1 MGRASRFFERC
12 WLVHDGRRGRAVS
25 GALEVT
31 PALPGDLESQI
42 LLERRLARI
51 RWFGVG
57 LGMYLMSQ
65 LASTPPPL
73 PSRAAVLG
81 VDAMVLLLGLGNAVL
96 EGLLR
101 RGLSLR
107 DVRRAGAS
115 MFGLDCA
122 VIIIVVWLFS
132 STPKDTTWALLYVL
146 PLEAALRYTMTGAL
160 WTAAGVAVSELVR
173 EAHLASEFPRVGFVI
188 PDVAFR
194 IGVGIIIASVA
205 GLMSRSLLREADRLR
220 VLADEQTLTMNR
232 LARQEAETRES
243 NRLLRRTDEQRRKLL
258 SHLLVAQEQERR
270 QLAVRIQDDP
280 LQHIVAAGMR
290 VSALRSTLSDPGQRA
305 ALGGVADTVQI
316 AVDRL
321 RNLLFELA
329 PGSLD
334 RSGIV
339 ATLRAYVEEMDPSA
353 KVTITTH
360 LDEEPPPDTKVVIFR
375 VAQEA
380 LLNAS
385 RNGDAT
391 EIEVLFR
398 RTDGGIYLRVADNG
412 SGMGQDEPAF
422 SPRQLAL
429 KAIRERTELSGGWFH
444 LLSAPGSGTI
454 IECWVPA
461 AALVEIDR

>member
-1 MGRASRFFERC
+1 
-12 WLVHDGRRGRAVS
+12 VS

-65 LASTPPPL
+65 VASTPPPL

-81 VDAMVLLLGLGNAVL
+81 ADAMVLLLGLGNAVL

-122 VIIIVVWLFS
+122 AIIIVVWLFS

-160 WTAAGVAVSELVR
+160 WTAAGVTVSELVR
-173 EAHLASEFPRVGFVI
+173 EAYLASEFPRVGFVI

-220 VLADEQTLTMNR
+220 ILADEQTLTMNQ
-232 LARQEAETRES
+232 LARQEAETWES
-243 NRLLRRTDEQRRKLL
+243 YRLLRRTDEQRRKLL

-270 QLAVRIQDDP
+270 QLAMRIQDDP

-290 VSALRSTLSDPGQRA
+290 VSALQSTLSDPGQRA

-321 RNLLFELA
+321 RNMLFELA

-339 ATLRAYVEEMDPSA
+339 ATLRAYVEEMDPFA

-360 LDEEPPPDTKVVIFR
+360 LDEEPPPDTKVVLFR

-380 LLNAS
+380 LVNAS

-412 SGMGQDEPAF
+412 RGIRQDEPAF
-422 SPRQLAL
+422 SPRRLAL

-461 AALVEIDR
+461 AALVGIDR